1 MPNEPMTIKEF
12 KDARPWWRTKILTEV
27 VPSCDGVV
35 DLLKL
40 LKERASYPFFI
51 IDEIL
56 KPQVSFAPIFAKKEK
71 YVFDASHSEPR
82 TQDVDHVVSL
92 LRAGKYMPDAVVGI
106 GGGSTMDLAKAV
118 SICLANP
125 AKLSAE
131 YQGYGLEMARGIDI
145 WVLPTLF
152 GTGAELTPIA
162 VLRGPEKKL
171 GINNSHTA
179 PAVAII
185 APALASGARKFNR
198 FYSMMDSFFHHYE
211 ITMSQTS
218 ESDAVLDALDG
229 VQISREVLS
238 SNLSEFDID
247 IAVKSAVASVLGG
260 SSTIGGRV
268 GASHAISYGLSNAS
282 PYLPHSVAVT
292 ISMLACRDVYDDG
305 WDDSIGFLEANGM
318 PRPTARAYGINE
330 SHMDRMIKT
339 ALSMEKLWLSHFGE
353 SFRDTVTEK
362 FVRDIYRRALAA

>member
-1 MPNEPMTIKEF
+1 MSNEPKTMKEF
-12 KDARPWWRTKILTEV
+12 KNAGPWWRTKIFTEV
-27 VPSCDGVV
+27 IPSDDGVG
-35 DLLKL
+35 DIFQL
-40 LKERASYPFFI
+40 LKERSSSPFYI

-56 KPQVSFAPIFAKKEK
+56 KPQIAFAAVFGKTEK
-71 YVFDASHSEPR
+71 YVFDASYSEPR

-92 LRAGKYMPDAVVGI
+92 IRGAKHLPDALIGI
-106 GGGSTMDLAKAV
+106 GGGSTMDLTKAV

-125 AKLSAE
+125 GKQAAE
-131 YQGYGLEMARGIDI
+131 YQGYGLEMKRGVDV

-171 GINNSHTA
+171 GINNIHTA
-179 PAVAII
+179 PSVAVID
-185 APALASGARKFNR
+185 PALTYGARKFNR

-218 ESDAVLDALDG
+218 EPDAVLDAIDG
-229 VQISREVLS
+229 AQIAREVLS
-238 SNLSEFDID
+238 TDLSAFDINT
-247 IAVKSAVASVLGG
+247 AAKSAVASVLGG

-292 ISMLACRDVYDDG
+292 ISMLACRDIYDDG
-305 WDDSIGFLEANGM
+305 WDETISFLEANNM
-318 PRPTARAYGINE
+318 PRPAARAYGINE

-339 ALSMEKLWLSHFGE
+339 ALNMEKLWISHFGE
-353 SFRDTVTEK
+353 NYSDTVTEE
-362 FVRDIYRRALAA
+362 FVSDIYRRVLSA